1 MTRGRPFQKGTSGNP
16 RGRPKGGGDLRA
28 LLVFRYGQDAAGLV
42 DRLEMLS
49 RHRNPKV
56 AQEAIRLLL
65 AYHSGRPTHTVEV
78 TGGVSPRMLFLPLGS
93 GVDLGWDDGEPSL
106 TPGSG
111 GMVTAPSAL
120 PATTGA
126 TDESAAS

>member
-1 MTRGRPFQKGTSGNP
+1 MGGGRRFQKGVSGNP
-16 RGRPKGGGDLRA
+16 RGRPKGGADLRA
-28 LLVFRYGQDAAGLV
+28 LLLIRYGQDAAELV
-42 DRLEMLS
+42 DRLEVLS

-78 TGGVSPRMLFLPLGS
+78 TGGVSPRLLFVPPGS
-93 GVDLGWDDGEPSL
+93 CVDLGWDDGGPSL

-111 GMVTAPSAL
+111 GVVTAPSAL

-126 TDESAAS
+126 TDESAVS

>member
-1 MTRGRPFQKGTSGNP
+1 MGGGRPFQKGVSGNP
-16 RGRPKGGGDLRA
+16 RGRPKGGADLRA
-28 LLVFRYGQDAAGLV
+28 LLVIRYGQDAAGLV
-42 DRLEMLS
+42 DRLEVLS

-78 TGGVSPRMLFLPLGS
+78 TGGLSPRLLFVPLGS
-93 GVDLGWDDGEPSL
+93 GVDLGWDDGDPSL
-106 TPGSG
+106 TPGPG
-111 GMVTAPSAL
+111 GVVAAPSAL

-126 TDESAAS
+126 KDESAVS